1 MGSKIRKD
9 DKMKYEGVIFDLDG
23 VIVDTAKYHFLAWK
37 RLAEE
42 LDIEFTKEDNERL
55 KGVSRMACM
64 DIILELGQREMS
76 DEKKIELATKKN
88 KWYLEYVNQMDE
100 SEILPGSLELIET
113 LKSKGIKIS
122 IGSASK
128 NAKTILKK
136 VGIIDLFDFISD
148 GTIVTK
154 AKPDPEVFT
163 IAADEM
169 GIDYDKCIVFED
181 SEAGIE
187 AAKRVNML
195 AIGIGSIKNLPESD
209 IIFTGLDQ
217 VKLEDLL
224 NA

>member
-1 MGSKIRKD
+1 
-9 DKMKYEGVIFDLDG
+9 MKYEGVIFDLDG

-42 LDIEFTKEDNERL
+42 LNIDFTKEDNERL

-64 DIILELGQREMS
+64 DIILELGARDLSQ
-76 DEKKIELATKKN
+76 EKKVALATRKN
-88 KWYLEYVNQMDE
+88 EWYLEYVNKMDQ
-100 SEILPGSLELIET
+100 SEILPGSVEMIET
-113 LKSKGIKIS
+113 LKDMKVSIA

-128 NAKTILKK
+128 NAKTILEK
-136 VGIIDLFDFISD
+136 VGLIDQFDFISD

-154 AKPDPEVFT
+154 AKPDPEVFM

-169 GIDYDKCIVFED
+169 KVDYDKCIVFED

-195 AIGIGSIKNLPESD
+195 AIGIGRKENLPASD
-209 IIFTGLDQ
+209 MIFSGLDA
-217 VKLEDLL
+217 VAIKEII
-224 NA
+224 N

>member
-1 MGSKIRKD
+1 MN
-9 DKMKYEGVIFDLDG
+9 YEGVIFDLDG

-37 RLAEE
+37 RLAKE
-42 LDIEFTKEDNERL
+42 LNIDFTKEDNERL

-64 DIILELGQREMS
+64 EIILELGNMELS
-76 DEKKIELATKKN
+76 EEKKISLATRKN
-88 KWYLEYVNQMDE
+88 EWYLDYVNQMDE
-100 SEILPGSLELIET
+100 SEILPGSIEMIET
-113 LKSKGIKIS
+113 LKELGIKTA

-136 VGIIDLFDFISD
+136 VGLLDKFDFISD

-169 GIDYDKCIVFED
+169 HVDYDKCIVFED

-195 AIGIGSIKNLPESD
+195 AIGIGKKENLPASD
-209 IIFTGLDQ
+209 MIFSGLDA
-217 VKLEDLL
+217 VDIKEIIKSKK
-224 NA
+224 

>member
-1 MGSKIRKD
+1 
-9 DKMKYEGVIFDLDG
+9 MKYEGVIFDLDG

-64 DIILELGQREMS
+64 DIILELGNREMTE
-76 DEKKIELATKKN
+76 EKKVELATRKN
-88 KWYLEYVNQMDE
+88 EWYLEYVNQMDE
-100 SEILPGSLELIET
+100 SEILPGSTEMIET
-113 LKSKGIKIS
+113 LKEMGVKIS

-128 NAKTILKK
+128 NAKTILEK
-136 VGIIDLFDFISD
+136 VGLIDAFDFISD

-169 GIDYDKCIVFED
+169 GVQYDKCIVFED

-187 AAKRVNML
+187 AAQRVNML
-195 AIGIGSIKNLPESD
+195 AIGIGYKENLPASD
-209 IIFTGLDQ
+209 MIFTGLDK
-217 VKLEDLL
+217 VDIKEILK
-224 NA
+224 